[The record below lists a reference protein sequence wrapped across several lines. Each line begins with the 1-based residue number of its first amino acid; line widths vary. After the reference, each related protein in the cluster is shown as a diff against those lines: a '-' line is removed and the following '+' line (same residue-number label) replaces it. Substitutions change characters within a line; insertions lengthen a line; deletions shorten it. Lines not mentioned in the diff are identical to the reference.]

1 MPSREEILRFDFRVK
16 PEKRIRVIIDTDAAC
31 EADDQYAIVHALLTP
46 KFDVRGIIA
55 EQFGGQ
61 DRRETVQKSRDE
73 IEKLLE
79 LMGIDDIP
87 VASGAEYPLAGD
99 DDISESEAADMI
111 IREAFSADGK
121 LYVLCQG
128 AITNLAIALRKC
140 PEIAEKIICIWI
152 GGGAYPNG
160 GWEFNLTNDY
170 IAANTVFKSDIE
182 LWQVPMDCYMQMQV
196 GYAELEAKVSP
207 CGEIGKYL
215 FDEMQDYG
223 QTEDWTNGESWVL
236 GDSPAIGLAINHN
249 CGQFEIKPAPIADK
263 GGYYVGSTEHMIRVY
278 NRVDPRYILEDFF
291 AKLKLIYGTL

>member
-46 KFDVRGIIA
+46 KFDIRGIIA

-140 PEIAEKIICIWI
+140 PEIAEKIMRTLDVI
-152 GGGAYPNG
+152 
-160 GWEFNLTNDY
+160 
-170 IAANTVFKSDIE
+170 
-182 LWQVPMDCYMQMQV
+182 
-196 GYAELEAKVSP
+196 
-207 CGEIGKYL
+207 YL
-215 FDEMQDYG
+215 
-223 QTEDWTNGESWVL
+223 
-236 GDSPAIGLAINHN
+236 
-249 CGQFEIKPAPIADK
+249 
-263 GGYYVGSTEHMIRVY
+263 
-278 NRVDPRYILEDFF
+278 
-291 AKLKLIYGTL
+291 